1 MPRDLLKACVRPVRK
16 ALGINA
22 ILGRLDALDA
32 RLLSLSHG
40 TQNGPQDGTPFEFVT
55 FRLDDGRT
63 YDLALDRF
71 RRDEY
76 QQQVAA
82 GHVHDHTWRLVTR
95 WVRNGDVFFDLGA
108 NIGTMSIPVATGGAT
123 VHAFELLHENA
134 TLLAAAT
141 EHNRL
146 QNVSIVVGAVW
157 NESTCLPIAG
167 HSAWGNVVS
176 SSRTWSAAISLD
188 DYLAKRNI
196 GRVDFL
202 KIDVEGAEKQALL
215 GAARL
220 IQRHQPDIV
229 FESNVLTCGQV
240 GYSHRELTALL
251 AGFGYRVYRLLG
263 TRLCPVDVTTTQE
276 VVLADYLA
284 TKRSNDEI
292 RVRSGMVVES
302 MAANHLIES
311 ILSQQIENDYH
322 KACVV
327 AGRDRL
333 PASVVA
339 DPRVSALLAQWEP
352 LRSKPFFE
360 TLQLGLQ

>member
-1 MPRDLLKACVRPVRK
+1 VSKPREWLKACVQPVRK

-22 ILGRLDALDA
+22 ILGRLDELEA
-32 RLLSLSHG
+32 RLLGQSSG
-40 TQNGPQDGTPFEFVT
+40 TQDGAPFVFVT

-63 YDLALDRF
+63 YDLAFDRF

-76 QQQVAA
+76 HQQVAA

-95 WVRNGDVFFDLGA
+95 WVRSGDVFFDLGA
-108 NIGTMSIPVATGGAT
+108 NIGTMSIPVAVRGAT
-123 VHAFELLHENA
+123 VHAFELLQENA
-134 TLLAAAT
+134 TLLAEAAQR
-141 EHNRL
+141 NRL
-146 QNVSIVVGAVW
+146 ENISIVIGAVW

-188 DYLAKRNI
+188 DYVVKRHI

-202 KIDVEGAEKQALL
+202 KIDVEGAEKQAIL
-215 GAARL
+215 GARRL
-220 IQRHQPDIV
+220 LERHRPDIV

-251 AGFGYRVYRLLG
+251 TGFGYRVYRLLG

-284 TKRSNDEI
+284 TNKSHDEI
-292 RVRSGMVVES
+292 RARSGMTVES
-302 MAANHLIES
+302 MAADHLIES

-333 PASVVA
+333 PATVA
-339 DPRVSALLAQWEP
+339 GDPRVHALLAQWEP

-360 TLQLGLQ
+360 TLQLGLR